1 MTSLKAANP
10 APHKQVTGFGSRSS
24 LPARSDFHAT
34 TNALLVQRLRRRFGL
49 TEAVAAVIVALAFSE
64 RKGAVMTV
72 DNFPGR
78 CQPPPKLPPDAAEDL
93 DWSGCV
99 PESVFPQETS
109 R

>member
-1 MTSLKAANP
+1 MVA
-10 APHKQVTGFGSRSS
+10 G
-24 LPARSDFHAT
+24 SDFYAT
-34 TNALLVQRLRRRFGL
+34 TDALLIQRLGRRFGL